1 MLVQV
6 VIAVLL
12 DRILPET
19 PEDDGEPTE
28 EAEGESPVIDEQP
41 LESSNVT
48 SAVLGAPSILPV
60 PAAAAPTPAL
70 AALVDG
76 DETDIDD
83 KELSSKL
90 GGLSDDMRQV
100 AEALSAI
107 SERKAR
113 LDLLLSKMPRSAVL
127 AALQKLRINA
137 LQRAPAKQAR
147 SVLGKSRAEMNE
159 DGTFWDILTG
169 RAPAPAPESY
179 LRNKAKLAVQS

>member
-60 PAAAAPTPAL
+60 PAAAAPT

-127 AALQKLRINA
+127 AALQKLRIKA

-169 RAPAPAPESY
+169 RAPAPAPETY